1 MEFNKKPRPN
11 ISRSRAVLKY
21 GIFAVVVFVF
31 AILQTSFF
39 SWVRLF
45 SATPDILLALVM
57 GLGVFDDERT
67 GAAMGI
73 WAGVAADALGGAAI
87 WLSPLLYM
95 LAGYLAGVAVKTVL
109 GPNLPSWA
117 VMCFAG
123 CAARSF
129 LTLLLTAVDAGVS
142 DLSFSSAMIHIV
154 LPEFASSYP
163 LALLIYFPSKALGKI
178 FRKTTDLS

>member
-1 MEFNKKPRPN
+1 MEFNKKPRAN

-21 GIFAVVVFVF
+21 GIFAAAVFVT

-39 SWVRLF
+39 SRVRLF

-73 WAGVAADALGGAAI
+73 WAGVAADSLGGAAI
-87 WLSPLLYM
+87 WLSPIFYM
-95 LAGYLAGVAVKTVL
+95 FAGYLAGIAVKTLL
-109 GPNLPSWA
+109 GANIPSWA
-117 VMCFAG
+117 VLCFAG
-123 CAARSF
+123 CGTRSL
-129 LTLLLTAVDAGVS
+129 LTLLLTALNSGVS
-142 DLSFSSAMIHIV
+142 DLSFSSAMLRIV

>member
-21 GIFAVVVFVF
+21 GIFAAAIFVF

-39 SWVRLF
+39 SRVRLF
-45 SATPDILLALVM
+45 SATPDITLALVM

-67 GAAMGI
+67 GAALGI
-73 WAGVAADALGGAAI
+73 WGGVAVDALGGAPI
-87 WLSPLLYM
+87 WLSPIFYM
-95 LAGYLAGVAVKTVL
+95 LAAYLAGIAVKTLL

-117 VMCFAG
+117 VICFAG
-123 CAARSF
+123 CAVRSF
-129 LTLLLTAVDAGVS
+129 LSLLLTAMTSGVS
-142 DLSFSSAMIHIV
+142 DLSFSVALLRIV

-163 LALLIYFPSKALGKI
+163 LSLFICLPAKLLCKL